1 MLVAEHN
8 FICRNGE
15 FLKAADPCLHHYN
28 RAFRHGEMLV
38 ENIHAYATEAQFLNL
53 HLQRL
58 VSNMQFLGMP
68 VPAYLNVSNMGE
80 LITRLLNKNRIF
92 GGAAIRLTLFR
103 DDVCEVNSTGTK
115 VSFLIES
122 EELESKQ
129 YILNIRGYSMDI
141 CEVYEKTSGMF
152 SHIRQADALLYIL
165 ADAYKEQHFLDVVLL
180 LNQYKRLVESTHA
193 NLFLVSGHTLFTP
206 GTDQGCIPGVMRQVV
221 ITLALQNGFMVNDQS
236 RLTPVSLEEAEEVF
250 LTSATAGI
258 QWVGAYRQKRYYNR
272 VAKMLT
278 TKLNEQVFGH

>member
-1 MLVAEHN
+1 MAEHN
-8 FICRNGE
+8 YICRNGE
-15 FLKAADPCLHHYN
+15 FLKAVDPCLHHYN
-28 RAFRHGEMLV
+28 RAFRYGEMLT
-38 ENIHAYATEAQFLNL
+38 ENMHAYATEAQFLDL
-53 HLQRL
+53 HLNRL

-68 VPAYLNVSNMGE
+68 VPAYLNVSNVGE

-92 GGAAIRLTLFR
+92 GGAAIRLTIFR
-103 DDVCEVNSTGTK
+103 DEACELNPAGTK
-115 VSFLIES
+115 ASFLMES
-122 EELESKQ
+122 EKLETKQ
-129 YILNIRGYSMDI
+129 YGLNAQGFSIDI
-141 CEVYEKTSGMF
+141 CEAYEKASGLF

-165 ADAYKEQHFLDVVLL
+165 ADAYREQHFLDVVLL

-193 NLFLVSGHTLFTP
+193 NVFLVSGNTLFTP

-250 LTSATAGI
+250 LTSAVTGI

-278 TKLNEQVFGH
+278 SKLNEQVFGH